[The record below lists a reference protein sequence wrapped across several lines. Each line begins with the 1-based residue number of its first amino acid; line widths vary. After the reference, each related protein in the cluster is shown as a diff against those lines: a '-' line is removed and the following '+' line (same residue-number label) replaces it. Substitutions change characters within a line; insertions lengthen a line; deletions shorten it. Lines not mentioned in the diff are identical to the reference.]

1 MASNTQDEENTE
13 NLPILSDTDMENQLS
28 QLFDDSIYEEQQSNN
43 EGHVTSDQETAQI
56 RYLPQVGRTF
66 FPEKWDRN

>member
-1 MASNTQDEENTE
+1 MASNIQDEENRE
-13 NLPILSDTDMENQLS
+13 NLLILSDTDMENQLS

-43 EGHVTSDQETAQI
+43 ESHVTSDQETAQI
-56 RYLPQVGRTF
+56 RYLPQVGCTF